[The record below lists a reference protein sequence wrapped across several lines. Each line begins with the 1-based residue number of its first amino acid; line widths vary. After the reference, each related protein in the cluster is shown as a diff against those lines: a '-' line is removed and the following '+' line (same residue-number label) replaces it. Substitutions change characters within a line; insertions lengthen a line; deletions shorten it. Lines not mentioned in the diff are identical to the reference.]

1 MGVKIMILYQALSS
15 YQILE
20 CILHRQ
26 IYYRDKKAVLILGS
40 YITER
45 MPWYRELENR
55 RFFDQVFLFRF
66 GGYRGTE
73 EEILGQVEEEY
84 KRAIPYAPEE
94 FEKLLIAGIH
104 TYLQVWLISR
114 EIPFEMF

>member
-1 MGVKIMILYQALSS
+1 MGGKIMILYQALSS

-55 RFFDQVFLFRF
+55 GFFDQVFFSALED
-66 GGYRGTE
+66 TE
-73 EEILGQVEEEY
+73 AQKKRSLGRWRKNIKGHSVCTG
-84 KRAIPYAPEE
+84 RI
-94 FEKLLIAGIH
+94 
-104 TYLQVWLISR
+104 
-114 EIPFEMF
+114 

>member
-1 MGVKIMILYQALSS
+1 MILYQALSS

-55 RFFDQVFLFRF
+55 GFLTRFFFSALEDTEAQKKRSLGRWRKNIKGPFRMHRKNLKSF
-66 GGYRGTE
+66 SSQGS
-73 EEILGQVEEEY
+73 
-84 KRAIPYAPEE
+84 IP
-94 FEKLLIAGIH
+94 
-104 TYLQVWLISR
+104 ISR
-114 EIPFEMF
+114 SGLFPGKYLLRC